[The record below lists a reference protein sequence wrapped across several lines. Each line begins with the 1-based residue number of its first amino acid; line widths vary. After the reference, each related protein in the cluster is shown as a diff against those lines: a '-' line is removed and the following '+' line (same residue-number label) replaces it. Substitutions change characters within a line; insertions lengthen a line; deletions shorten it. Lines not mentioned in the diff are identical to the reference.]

1 MKTINRLLI
10 VGVTAAIA
18 GGSGAARAQDT
29 RIRSG
34 DASPNNAITT
44 AAAADQH
51 VGKANKASGL
61 IGMDVRNLQNE
72 KLGEI
77 KDLVL
82 DLSSG
87 KISYAVLSVGGFLG
101 IGDKYVA
108 VPPGAFQAGPE
119 QNTLVLNAD
128 KAKIQNAPGF
138 AKTSW
143 PEVNSSTWATD
154 STYWLPDNTAQ
165 GTLGSTR
172 SGTGTLRSDI
182 STDVQHPAQSTT
194 SVLKQDTDRPLPG
207 QSALDRETFSG
218 RITAMNP
225 TARTV
230 TVEGPAGSREFK
242 FTERP
247 TLTLKENR
255 NPSLTDFKV
264 GYPVTVGY
272 HEDNGTYVAHS
283 LTRSDAPETK

>member
-1 MKTINRLLI
+1 MKTRTRLLI
-10 VGVTAAIA
+10 VGVATAFAA
-18 GGSGAARAQDT
+18 GSGASTAQDT
-29 RIRSG
+29 RTALG
-34 DASPNNAITT
+34 DTSLNSSVTT
-44 AAAADQH
+44 AADQH

-61 IGMDVRNLQNE
+61 IGMDVRNSQNE

-82 DLSSG
+82 DLNTG

-108 VPPGAFQAGPE
+108 VPPGAFHTGPD

-138 AKTSW
+138 AKSSW

-154 STYWLPDNTAQ
+154 STYWLSDTAQ
-165 GTLGSTR
+165 GTIGSTR
-172 SGTGTLRSDI
+172 SGTDTLRSEPPTSI
-182 STDVQHPAQSTT
+182 QNPAQSSSTA
-194 SVLKQDTDRPLPG
+194 LKQDVSRSLPG
-207 QSALDRETFSG
+207 QSTLDRETFKG
-218 RITAMNP
+218 RITALNP
-225 TARTV
+225 TTRTF

-242 FTERP
+242 LAEQP

-255 NPSLTDFKV
+255 NPSLIDFKV

-272 HEDNGTYVAHS
+272 HEENGTYMAHT
-283 LTRSDAPETK
+283 LIRSDAPEAK